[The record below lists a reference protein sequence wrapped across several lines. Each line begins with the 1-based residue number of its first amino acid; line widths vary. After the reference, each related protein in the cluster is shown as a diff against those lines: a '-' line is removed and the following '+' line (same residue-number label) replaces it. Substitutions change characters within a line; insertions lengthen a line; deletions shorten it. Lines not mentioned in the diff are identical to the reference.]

1 MPMVLQSSYL
11 IELAEEENPAHADI
25 QTSAGRQTG
34 TNARQSA
41 PSTEVLATP
50 SQRQLRSSGSA
61 TDLTQSAVNALGY
74 VTARF
79 VEYNNVVSAKIN
91 AMTKAYM
98 DFPNADAAPAQQGA
112 EAPSI

>member
-1 MPMVLQSSYL
+1 MPIALQSSYL
-11 IELAEEENPAHADI
+11 IELAEQENPAHADI
-25 QTSAGRQTG
+25 QTSAGRQTD
-34 TNARQSA
+34 TSARQSA

-79 VEYNNVVSAKIN
+79 IEYNNVVSTKID

-98 DFPNADAAPAQQGA
+98 NILDADAAPAQKGA